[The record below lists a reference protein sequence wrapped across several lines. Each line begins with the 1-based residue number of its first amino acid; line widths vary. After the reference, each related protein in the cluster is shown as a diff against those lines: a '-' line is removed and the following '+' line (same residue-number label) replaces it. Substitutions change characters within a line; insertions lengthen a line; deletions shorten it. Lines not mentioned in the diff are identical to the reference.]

1 MTINKQTTIIAAFVL
16 VVLSLGIGYF
26 LGRAD
31 VPVQEIARQEEITRQ
46 EILAEI
52 DQRFK
57 EKARIGA
64 LPLPFDEVMLRERIF
79 LSGEVMAPGMEDNRF
94 KLKVFNFFEGG
105 SFTEFLFQPDYFIKE
120 IVVDQDTKIR
130 EIAFFVEIPEPFV
143 EIPEPEER
151 EISLDELRE
160 KIALSIQAEE
170 PLQLEV
176 EAKQAF
182 VFGEDK
188 LIPASEISF
197 HRIQ

>member
-1 MTINKQTTIIAAFVL
+1 MTTNKQTTIIAAFVL

-31 VPVQEIARQEEITRQ
+31 VPAQEIARQEEITRQ

-57 EKARIGA
+57 EKAKIGG
-64 LPLPFDEVMLRERIF
+64 LPLPFDEVMLRERTF
-79 LSGEVMAPGMEDNRF
+79 LSGEVMAPGMEADRF
-94 KLKVFNFFEGG
+94 KLKVSNFFEGG

-120 IVVDQDTKIR
+120 IIVDQDTKIR
-130 EIAFFVEIPEPFV
+130 KTVFFV

-170 PLQLEV
+170 PLHLEV

-188 LIPASEISF
+188 LITASEISF
-197 HRIQ
+197 HCIQ